1 LNERRKARNHLRPPG
16 RGMVFVSSLYELIG
30 RLIVRLAWRR
40 FGRQIQIAGV
50 VALAAAAAGGYLLSR
65 REPPEG

>member
-1 LNERRKARNHLRPPG
+1 
-16 RGMVFVSSLYELIG
+16 MSSVYELVG
-30 RLIVRLAWRR
+30 RLVVRLGWPLVVRLAWWR